1 MTFLEAELALVIL
14 GLAVLAFFVWRAGR
28 DFTARILDR
37 EKALDRHAK
46 AVAREPLS
54 VLREA
59 QKAVEQSNALRED
72 ARLLHEQVD
81 RKLAELNRG

>member
-14 GLAVLAFFVWRAGR
+14 GLAVLAFLVWRAGR

>member
-1 MTFLEAELALVIL
+1 MTFLEAELAVLIVAV
-14 GLAVLAFFVWRAGR
+14 AVLAFFVWRAGR

-46 AVAREPLS
+46 AVAREPMA

-59 QKAVEQSNALRED
+59 QKAVERSDALRED
-72 ARLLHEQVD
+72 ARLMLERVD
-81 RKLAELNRG
+81 RMLAEMNRG